1 MGHRQDNGGLLRAM
15 LITHSPEATRAPAPA
30 HSPTLRVLVLEAD
43 RTQRETLS
51 ENLARHGYS
60 VACGDSAEALYELPA
75 APHFD
80 IALVDQQLQ
89 GEETLS
95 LVARLRQIQPDIG
108 IVLLSARYSLDDRI
122 AAYQQGADL
131 CLGKPAVPAELC
143 AALDSLGRRLKVN
156 APCSPGTGLT
166 LELASCLLHAAE
178 GSLRLRRQEVEA
190 LYALALAPGNFLESW
205 QLLERLGKPL
215 DVYGKAQLEVLIS
228 RLRSRLKT
236 LHSGSNPI
244 RAERGKGYRLNLA
257 LQVQR

>member
-1 MGHRQDNGGLLRAM
+1 MSHRQDNGGLLRAM
-15 LITHSPEATRAPAPA
+15 FITRSPEATRAPATA

-60 VACGDSAEALYELPA
+60 VACGDAAEALYELPA

-95 LVARLRQIQPDIG
+95 LVARLRQIQPDVG

-156 APCSPGTGLT
+156 APPPGAGLT

-244 RAERGKGYRLNLA
+244 RAERGKGYRLTLA